1 MGASVVPIIAGA
13 AAAARARVLERFR
26 VLDATKP
33 ERAQTLESMG
43 LTDDAALARLQ
54 HAGIVQPGSARG
66 TLFLDEVALAAS
78 QNSGRQRALL
88 LAVGGM
94 LIMVAVGLWAF
105 MMAHQAGPRLPTH

>member
-43 LTDDAALARLQ
+43 LSDDAALARLQ
-54 HAGIVQPGSARG
+54 RAGIVQPGLARD

-78 QNSGRQRALL
+78 HNSGRQRALL
-88 LAVGGM
+88 LALAGM
-94 LIMVAVGLWAF
+94 AIMVAVGLWAF
-105 MMAHQAGPRLPTH
+105 IMARQVGARLPTH